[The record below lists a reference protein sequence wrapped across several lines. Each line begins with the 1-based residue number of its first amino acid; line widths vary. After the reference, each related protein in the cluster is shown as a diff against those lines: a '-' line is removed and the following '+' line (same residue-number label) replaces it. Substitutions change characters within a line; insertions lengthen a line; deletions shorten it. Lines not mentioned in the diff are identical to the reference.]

1 MVSASGNV
9 SSTAARD
16 IVGIWRLVATKATDE
31 NGKEVARPYGPRS
44 IGIVALSADGRM
56 TNVLV
61 DGRGEL
67 PAGTRREHN
76 SYCGF
81 YSFDG
86 STLVTEV
93 DAAADPAR
101 MGTKQV
107 RKVRFDGERMILMP
121 PVLEVNGVKVT
132 RELTWEKISSISL

>member
-1 MVSASGNV
+1 MVSAPGNV
-9 SSTAARD
+9 SSPEVRSL
-16 IVGIWRLVATKATDE
+16 VGVWRLVAAKATDE
-31 NGKEVARPYGPRS
+31 NGQPAAAPYGPRG

-61 DGRGEL
+61 DGRSEL
-67 PAGTRREHN
+67 PAGARREHG
-76 SYCGF
+76 SYCGT
-81 YSFDG
+81 YTFDG
-86 STLVTEV
+86 STLVTDV

-107 RKVRFDGERMILMP
+107 RKVRFEGERMILMP
-121 PVLEVNGVKVT
+121 PPVEVNGVKVT